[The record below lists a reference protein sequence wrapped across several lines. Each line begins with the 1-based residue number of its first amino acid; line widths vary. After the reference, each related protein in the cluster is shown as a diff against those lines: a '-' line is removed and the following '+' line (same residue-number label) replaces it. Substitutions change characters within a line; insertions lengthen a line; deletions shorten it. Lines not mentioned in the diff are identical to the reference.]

1 MIATEGALPL
11 ALTMGEPAGIGGE
24 ITLKAWLGKTWLG
37 RTPAL
42 IFFVIDDPKRLA
54 RLATALGLDVPI
66 EVISDPVE
74 TLAVFHRALP
84 VLAQPLSA
92 QITPGRPDTANV
104 PAVLGAIETAVELAL
119 AGRAGGVVTNPVHK
133 TTLYE
138 AGFGYPGYT
147 EYLGALTGPGVT
159 PEMMLVCPGL
169 RVVPVTTHL
178 ALRDAIATLTAERI
192 VACARTTIA
201 ALIDDF
207 GIEAPRLAVA
217 ALNPH
222 GGENGSLG
230 SEEIEII
237 APAVVEIKKRGGK
250 VSGPFPADTLFHQ
263 RARETYDA
271 VICMHHDQAL
281 IPLKTIHFQAGIDV
295 TLGLPIVR
303 TSPGHGTAL
312 GIAGTGAANEA
323 GLTAALECAWEVAA
337 RRRQAGRRRSVA

>member
-1 MIATEGALPL
+1 MIAMEGALPL

-24 ITLKAWLGKTWLG
+24 ITLKAWLGRG
-37 RTPAL
+37 PAP
-42 IFFVIDDPKRLA
+42 IFFAIDDPERLA
-54 RLATALGLDVPI
+54 RLAAALGLDVPI

-74 TLAVFHRALP
+74 SLAVFHRALP
-84 VLAQPLSA
+84 VLARPLSA
-92 QITPGRPDTANV
+92 QVSPGRPDAANV

-138 AGFGYPGYT
+138 AGFGYPGHT

-169 RVVPVTTHL
+169 KVVPVTTHL
-178 ALRDAIATLTAERI
+178 ALRDAIAALTIERI

-222 GGENGSLG
+222 GGEGSSLG
-230 SEEIEII
+230 SEETEII
-237 APAVVEIKKRGGK
+237 APAVSEIKKRGRD
-250 VSGPFPADTLFHQ
+250 VSGPFPADTLFHR

-312 GIAGTGAANEA
+312 GIAGTGAADEA
-323 GLTAALECAWEVAA
+323 GLTAALDCAWEVAA

>member
-1 MIATEGALPL
+1 MMAMEGALPL

-24 ITLKAWLGKTWLG
+24 ITLKAWLG
-37 RTPAL
+37 RTPAP
-42 IFFVIDDPKRLA
+42 IFFAIDDPERLA
-54 RLATALGLDVPI
+54 RLAAARGLDVPI

-74 TLAVFHRALP
+74 SLTVFHRALP
-84 VLAQPLSA
+84 VLARPLTA
-92 QITPGRPDTANV
+92 HVTPGRPDAANV
-104 PAVLGAIETAVELAL
+104 PVVLAAIETAVELAL

-138 AGFGYPGYT
+138 AGFGYPGHT

-169 RVVPVTTHL
+169 KVVPVTTHL
-178 ALRDAIATLTAERI
+178 PLRDAIAALTTERI
-192 VACARTTIA
+192 VACARTTAA

-207 GIEAPRLAVA
+207 GIESPRLAVA

-222 GGENGSLG
+222 GGEDGSLG

-237 APAVVEIKKRGGK
+237 APAVSKLKKRGRD
-250 VSGPFPADTLFHQ
+250 VSGPFPADTLFHR

-281 IPLKTIHFQAGIDV
+281 IPLKTIHFQAGIDI

-312 GIAGTGAANEA
+312 GIAGTGAANET
-323 GLTAALECAWEVAA
+323 GLTAALECAWELAA

>member
-1 MIATEGALPL
+1 MIAMEGALPL

-24 ITLKAWLGKTWLG
+24 ITLKAWLG
-37 RTPAL
+37 RTPAP
-42 IFFVIDDPKRLA
+42 IFFAIDDPERLA
-54 RLATALGLDVPI
+54 RLAAALGLDVPI
-66 EVISDPVE
+66 EVIADPVE
-74 TLAVFHRALP
+74 SLAVFHRALP
-84 VLAQPLSA
+84 VLARPLTA
-92 QITPGRPDTANV
+92 QVTPGRPDAANV
-104 PAVLGAIETAVELAL
+104 PVVLAAIETAVELAL

-138 AGFGYPGYT
+138 AGFGYPGHT
-147 EYLGALTGPGVT
+147 EYLAALTGPGVT

-169 RVVPVTTHL
+169 KVVPVTTHL
-178 ALRDAIATLTAERI
+178 ALRDAIAALTIERI
-192 VACARTTIA
+192 VACARTTAA

-222 GGENGSLG
+222 GGEDGSLG

-237 APAVVEIKKRGGK
+237 APAVSEIKKRGRD
-250 VSGPFPADTLFHQ
+250 VSGPFPADTLFHR

-323 GLTAALECAWEVAA
+323 GLTAALECAWELAA

>member
-1 MIATEGALPL
+1 MIAMERALPL

-24 ITLKAWLGKTWLG
+24 ITLKAWLG
-37 RTPAL
+37 RSPAP
-42 IFFVIDDPKRLA
+42 IFFAIDDPERLA
-54 RLATALGLDVPI
+54 RLAAALGLDVPM

-74 TLAVFHRALP
+74 SLAVFHRALP
-84 VLAQPLSA
+84 VLARPLTA
-92 QITPGRPDTANV
+92 HVTPGRPDAANV
-104 PAVLGAIETAVELAL
+104 PAVLDAIETAVELAL
-119 AGRAGGVVTNPVHK
+119 AGRAGGVVTNPIHK

-138 AGFGYPGYT
+138 AGFGYPGHT

-159 PEMMLVCPGL
+159 PEMMLVCPAL
-169 RVVPVTTHL
+169 KVVPVTTHL
-178 ALRDAIATLTAERI
+178 ALRDAIAALTTERI
-192 VACARTTIA
+192 VASALTTAA

-222 GGENGSLG
+222 GGEDGALG

-237 APAVVEIKKRGGK
+237 APAVSEIKKRGK
-250 VSGPFPADTLFHQ
+250 DVSGPFPADTLFH
-263 RARETYDA
+263 RHARETYDA

-337 RRRQAGRRRSVA
+337 RRRQARALSDQMEAI

>member
-1 MIATEGALPL
+1 MIAADGALPL

-24 ITLKAWLGKTWLG
+24 ITLKAWLG
-37 RTPAL
+37 RTPAP
-42 IFFVIDDPKRLA
+42 IFFAIDDPERLA
-54 RLATALGLDVPI
+54 RLAAALGLDVPI
-66 EVISDPVE
+66 EVISDPLQS
-74 TLAVFHRALP
+74 LAVFPRALP
-84 VLAQPLSA
+84 VLARPLTA
-92 QITPGRPDTANV
+92 RVTPGRPDAANV
-104 PAVLGAIETAVELAL
+104 PAVLAAIETAVELAL

-138 AGFGYPGYT
+138 AGFGYPGHT
-147 EYLGALTGPGVT
+147 EYLGALTAPGVT

-169 RVVPVTTHL
+169 KVVPVTTHL
-178 ALRDAIATLTAERI
+178 ALRDAIAALTTERI
-192 VACARTTIA
+192 VACAQTTAA

-207 GIEAPRLAVA
+207 GIETPRLAVA

-222 GGENGSLG
+222 GGEDGSLG

-237 APAVVEIKKRGGK
+237 APAVVEIKKRGRD
-250 VSGPFPADTLFHQ
+250 VAGPFPADTLFHR

-312 GIAGTGAANEA
+312 GIAGTGAADEA
-323 GLTAALECAWEVAA
+323 GLTAALACAWEVAA
-337 RRRQAGRRRSVA
+337 RRRQTGRRRSVA